1 MPPNLVG
8 EAICMD
14 GSIYTRQKCALCGK
28 YLLHNPKRRGCFCPD
43 HPDQAA
49 TKFIVRFPGDIY
61 QRHNSYE
68 SACQSLNYLRYEKGT
83 ASQRKRKFNPDDY
96 KSLRPNSFASL
107 APKYLERKKSLKS
120 YGKICYYIN
129 TARDYFGTTN
139 LKDISGGMIDD
150 YLFQLKQKNGM
161 PISDKTRSNHCSQL
175 HDFWKWC
182 LRREDIITLA
192 EFPQFPEIEYELSY
206 RKITTWEI
214 QEKVI
219 GKVKEMTYRDNP
231 KIWLGIDMLATYT
244 ALRPDDLRRVTEGSL
259 DENGWLTV
267 YNPTKR
273 KNKFKYI
280 RLHEDHI
287 VMWEELQRQFP
298 ALPETPFFRHHGRVR
313 GTTQTGIIFGE
324 HYLRRWWLRACDEI
338 GLKGVPLYPGTK
350 HTTATETA
358 KLMGADRALKAS
370 GLTNKAF
377 ERYCQVENS
386 DAFEVVTEI
395 LKTKKAKVINLNVK
409 RRETE

>member
-107 APKYLERKKSLKS
+107 APKYLERKKGLKS

-182 LRREDIITLA
+182 LGRGNVITLA
-192 EFPQFPEIEYELSY
+192 EFPQFPKIEYTLGY
-206 RKITTWEI
+206 RKITDWET

-219 GKVKEMTYRDNP
+219 SKVKELSHHINP
-231 KIWLGIDMLATYT
+231 KIWLGIDILATYT
-244 ALRPDDLRRVTEGSL
+244 ALRPDDLRRIKESSL
-259 DENGWLTV
+259 DPSGLLIIHD
-267 YNPTKR
+267 PTKL
-273 KNKFKYI
+273 KNKFKTV
-280 RLHEDHI
+280 RLLEAHI
-287 VMWEELQRQFP
+287 KEWRSLQREYP
-298 ALPETPFFRHHGRVR
+298 ALPEIPFFRHIKGV
-313 GTTQTGIIFGE
+313 GGAKPNSIFGE
-324 HYLRRWWLRACDEI
+324 KYLYKWWVKAADEI
-338 GLKGVPLYPGTK
+338 GLHGVPLYPGTK

-358 KLMGADRALKAS
+358 KLLGTEKALKAS
-370 GLTNKAF
+370 GLTNRAF
-377 ERYCQVENS
+377 ERYCQVENN
-386 DAFEVVTEI
+386 DTFEVVKEVR
-395 LKTKKAKVINLNVK
+395 KTKKAKVIKMNVK
-409 RRETE
+409 QRIAE